1 MHRFTPLGL
10 QSNSA
15 LCRMKSTG
23 LRKYPCLE
31 GQASASKPTGIV
43 KEVTTKDYQ
52 SVARKPYPSIL
63 SASRPFGMQPQVAM
77 LAFQGKDHH
86 KPATLQEVQ
95 VLGDQDL

>member
-31 GQASASKPTGIV
+31 GQASASKPTG
-43 KEVTTKDYQ
+43 
-52 SVARKPYPSIL
+52 KPYPSIL